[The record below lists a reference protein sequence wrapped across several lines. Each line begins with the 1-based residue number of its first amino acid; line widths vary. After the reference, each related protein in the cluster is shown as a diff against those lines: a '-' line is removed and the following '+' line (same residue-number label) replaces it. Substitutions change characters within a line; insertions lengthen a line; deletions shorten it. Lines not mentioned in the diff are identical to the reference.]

1 MRALTIAAVLL
12 ASAGALA
19 QDEPESSASLD
30 VSVEESAVS
39 RGMVTAQRDGLSRR
53 ELSLEASLRV
63 AALEFDAVS
72 FIGAQRTLLM
82 GVFET
87 YCAVEFLIPPEE
99 GFRALDFVL
108 GIGCLIGASTLYVM
122 GIRRLLYPKAG
133 TEAHERLVQFYTDRR
148 AGSID
153 LDAYEDALFEA
164 ARHDRRRRWVR
175 FSLGVLEL
183 AGAATVAGLTGRDKI
198 DTTAGVS
205 IAVGTTIIAILGLV
219 NAGLRSPAE
228 RAAEQHRAAREVQ
241 MGW

>member
-1 MRALTIAAVLL
+1 MTRALTIAAVLL
-12 ASAGALA
+12 GSSGALA
-19 QDEPESSASLD
+19 QDAPAASAD
-30 VSVEESAVS
+30 EGAQTQIVSALHD
-39 RGMVTAQRDGLSRR
+39 DGLSRR
-53 ELSLEASLRV
+53 EVSLEASLRV

-72 FIGAQRTLLM
+72 FLGAQRTLLM

-87 YCAVEFLIPPEE
+87 YCAVEFLIPPED
-99 GFRALDFVL
+99 GLRALDFVL
-108 GIGCLIGASTLYVM
+108 GLGCLIGASTLYVM
-122 GIRRLLYPKAG
+122 GIRRLLYPKEG
-133 TEAHERLVQFYTDRR
+133 TASHERLVQFYTDRR

-153 LDAYEDALFEA
+153 LDAHEDALFEA

-183 AGAATVAGLTGRDKI
+183 AAAATVAGLTGRDKI

>member
-1 MRALTIAAVLL
+1 MRTLTIAAVLL

-19 QDEPESSASLD
+19 QDDTQSSDALEAEAPSTGEVVALRVPH
-30 VSVEESAVS
+30 VS
-39 RGMVTAQRDGLSRR
+39 SRR